1 MLLNKLSGKLPLRI
15 ILTLLFVL
23 QVIIAVGLVGW
34 LSFSNGQQAV
44 NDLATQ
50 LRNEL
55 TFRIQQHLQTYLEM
69 PHLVNQL
76 NADAVR
82 LGTLDLKK
90 TDLLETYLWHQKKH
104 FETVS
109 YTAIGTETG
118 NYIGAQFFA
127 DGSSIIEKMKKS
139 ENEQVMQTWQMS
151 DMGKFDFLEK
161 EKPNYDPR
169 IRPWY
174 KIAKAKGAAVW
185 TEIYAYFSGESM
197 TISANQPIY
206 DQKGKFVGVA
216 SADLILSEIGRF
228 LSTLQVGKTGQTF
241 IIERTGDLVA
251 SSTVAQ
257 PFKKQEGRA
266 KRLQAINSDDPLLQ
280 GSAQFLLSQFSN
292 DLRYIQESHHLKFEM
307 VGKKTFL
314 QVTPLRDKRGLDWL
328 IVVVIP
334 EADFMQHIHENTQTT
349 IIFMAI
355 ALIIAIIIGFMTAK
369 WIVHPILYLR
379 DAAKGLENYEWE
391 QSLPVER
398 ADEIGELARSFDSMA
413 TALRE
418 FISTLERK
426 VKERTQELAKAY
438 QRLKASQAQL
448 VQSEKMASLGQMVAG
463 VAHEINT
470 PLGYVKNNA
479 ETLQDMLL
487 PIAELVRA
495 NQELLELFSSE
506 TVDESVVTQQI
517 GIVTDLTHNLYE
529 DDILKDMHE
538 LSKDSIYGIE
548 QISDI
553 VISLKSF
560 SRLDQT
566 KEAQVNLNENLDNV
580 LKIAHNLLKHK
591 VTVKKEYGDI
601 PNVLC
606 SPSQL
611 NQVFLNLITNAAQ
624 AIEKEPGLLMIKT
637 VADNKR
643 VQVTIKDNGKG
654 IPPEVIPKIFDP
666 FFTTKP
672 VGYGTGLG
680 LSVSYQI
687 IRQHKGS
694 IKVVSELGK
703 GSKFLVTLPL
713 K

>member
-1 MLLNKLSGKLPLRI
+1 MLLNKISGKLPLRI

-34 LSFSNGQQAV
+34 LSFSNGQRAV

-76 NADAVR
+76 NANAIR
-82 LGTLDLKK
+82 LGTLDLKN
-90 TDLLETYLWHQKKH
+90 TELLEMHLWHQKKQ
-104 FETVS
+104 FKMVS

-127 DGSSIIEKMKKS
+127 DGSSIIEKMKMS
-139 ENEQVMQTWQMS
+139 EDESTMQTWQMS
-151 DMGKFDFLEK
+151 EMGEFDFLEK

-169 IRPWY
+169 TRPWY
-174 KIAKAKGAAVW
+174 KLAKAKGAAVW
-185 TEIYAYFSGESM
+185 TDIYAYFSGESM

-206 DQKGKFVGVA
+206 NQEGRFVGVA

-228 LSTLQVGKTGQTF
+228 LSTLHVGKTGQTF
-241 IIERTGDLVA
+241 IIEKTGDLVA

-257 PFKKQEGRA
+257 PFKKEEGRA
-266 KRLQAINSDDPLLQ
+266 ERLQAVNSDDPLLQ
-280 GSAQFLLSQFSN
+280 ASAKFLLSQFDN
-292 DLRYIQESHHLKFEM
+292 DLRYIRDSHHLNFDMAGEN
-307 VGKKTFL
+307 TFL

-334 EADFMQHIHENTQTT
+334 EADFMQHIHENTQITM
-349 IIFMAI
+349 IFMAI
-355 ALIIAIIIGFMTAK
+355 ALVIAIIVGFVTAK
-369 WIVHPILYLR
+369 WIVRPILDLR

-391 QSLPVER
+391 QPLPIER
-398 ADEIGELARSFDSMA
+398 KDEIGELARSFDSMA
-413 TALRE
+413 SALKE

-426 VKERTQELAKAY
+426 VRERTQELAKAY

-470 PLGYVKNNA
+470 PLGYVKNNV
-479 ETLQDMLL
+479 ETMQDMLV
-487 PIAELVRA
+487 PIEELVVA
-495 NQELLELFSSE
+495 NQELLQLVSA
-506 TVDESVVTQQI
+506 DIINESAVTQQMDT
-517 GIVTDLTHNLYE
+517 VTGLTHSLQE
-529 DDILKDMHE
+529 DDVLKDMQE

-553 VISLKSF
+553 VISLKNF
-560 SRLDQT
+560 SRLDQA
-566 KEAQVNLNENLDNV
+566 KEAQIDLNENLDNV

-591 VTVKKEYGDI
+591 VTVKKDYGKI
-601 PNVLC
+601 PKIQC
-606 SPSQL
+606 SPSQI

-624 AIEKEPGLLMIKT
+624 AIEKEPGLLTIKT
-637 VADNKR
+637 MTDNKR

-654 IPPEVIPKIFDP
+654 ISHEVLPKIFDP

-672 VGYGTGLG
+672 VGHGTGLG
-680 LSVSYQI
+680 LSISYQI

-694 IKVVSELGK
+694 IKVASEPGK
-703 GSKFLVTLPL
+703 GAKFVVTLPI